1 MDVVARCSGEWAC
14 PYQRLGH
21 LDLFVSRKAFDI
33 DGLGSKQ
40 LQEFFDLGLVQ
51 EPADI
56 FTLHQHRKVLE
67 SREGYGEVS
76 LNKLFEAIEVSR
88 DVDLHRLIY
97 ALGVRH
103 VGETTA
109 RQLATHFETWDKFVQ
124 AVTDARAQRPGP
136 DYHRLKSVNGLGP
149 KALKALVDFVAAQK
163 DKITPDLFNET
174 QSILARTP
182 LKGLTTKVQAQ
193 VIAAFPEWPD
203 LVRAVEQRPGA
214 AYLALS
220 ALDGLGEVATDSMVA
235 FFDAPRSR
243 DAVARLLSQVRP
255 RAALKPRSDSP
266 VAGKILVFTGTL
278 ETMSRDEAKAQAT
291 RLGAKVSGSVSA
303 KTDIVVA
310 GPGAGSKLT
319 TAQDLGVKVMSESE
333 WTQWISQ

>member
-1 MDVVARCSGEWAC
+1 
-14 PYQRLGH
+14 LGH

-40 LQEFFDLGLVQ
+40 LQEFFDLKLVQ

-56 FTLHQHRKVLE
+56 FMLHQHRKVLE
-67 SREGYGEVS
+67 GREGYGEVS
-76 LNKLFEAIEVSR
+76 LNKLFEAIEISR

-109 RQLATHFETWDKFVQ
+109 RQLATHFETWDNFVQ

-163 DKITPDLFNET
+163 DKITPNLFNDT
-174 QSILARTP
+174 QSILARAP

-220 ALDGLGEVATDSMVA
+220 EPHEDKDAPKSNVGEVATDSLVA

-243 DAVARLLSQVRP
+243 DAVARLLNQVRP

-266 VAGKILVFTGTL
+266 VAGKIVVFTGTL